1 MVSVQESQ
9 WINSSATM
17 SSLKLSRRF
26 KKSFIILNEFSFK
39 LNKSDKSMKRLLN
52 IKQFWTT
59 LGKKVDR
66 NQNGTFTPL
75 MLIKDHSS
83 PLILH
88 TRVLDGM
95 YEWPGRMTRWP
106 MRHCQHCK
114 IQSYFLHNI
123 WKRKCLLHLPVWH
136 RSARLVQHQ
145 K

>member
-1 MVSVQESQ
+1 
-9 WINSSATM
+9 
-17 SSLKLSRRF
+17 
-26 KKSFIILNEFSFK
+26 
-39 LNKSDKSMKRLLN
+39 LN

-95 YEWPGRMTRWP
+95 YE
-106 MRHCQHCK
+106 
-114 IQSYFLHNI
+114 
-123 WKRKCLLHLPVWH
+123 
-136 RSARLVQHQ
+136 
-145 K
+145 